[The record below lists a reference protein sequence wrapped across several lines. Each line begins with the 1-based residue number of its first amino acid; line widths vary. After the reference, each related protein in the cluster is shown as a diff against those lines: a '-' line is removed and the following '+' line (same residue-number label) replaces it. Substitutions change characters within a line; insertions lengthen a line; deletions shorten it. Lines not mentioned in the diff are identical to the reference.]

1 MAYLRTVVWITFFLL
16 LVSSSSFSADRTFR
30 GKVID
35 AETLE
40 PMEGA
45 LVLAVWRE
53 SRGTIAGADTRF
65 KDAKETLTDKN
76 GEWTI
81 VGPEGYEDK
90 IILGLIHLMGVFVT
104 REPEFVIYK
113 PGYVKY
119 WTAGCFV
126 AYPYVDKEHGLEGI
140 VLRRPGVTR
149 EERKK
154 FYEKY
159 KEFLP
164 FISLK
169 NPEKKLRDL
178 EFSFEYPENVRKVGW
193 RREIE
198 VFKVYTVVG
207 LKKAKTREERLD
219 ATPSPPTD
227 DMEKLPLLYKLINQ
241 EHKRFGLKTYKRRAK

>member
-1 MAYLRTVVWITFFLL
+1 MSLRVSIVLISLLL
-16 LVSSSSFSADRTFR
+16 LVSQSACAVDRAFQ

-35 AETLE
+35 ADTLK
-40 PMEGA
+40 PIEGA
-45 LVLAVWRE
+45 VVVAIWRK
-53 SRGTIAGADTRF
+53 SRGSIAGTDTRF

-76 GEWTI
+76 GEWSIT
-81 VGPEGYEDK
+81 GPEGDTDK
-90 IILGLIHLMGVFVT
+90 LIGILQVISVFVT

-113 PGYVKY
+113 PGYGKY

-126 AYPYVDKEHGLEGI
+126 AYPYVDKEHDLKGI

-164 FISLK
+164 FIPLK
-169 NPEKKLRDL
+169 DPEKKLRDL

-198 VFKVYTVVG
+198 IFKVYTVVG
-207 LKKAKTREERLD
+207 LPKAKMREERLD
-219 ATPSPPTD
+219 AMSFTAPG
-227 DMEKLPLLYKLINQ
+227 KLPLA
-241 EHKRFGLKTYKRRAK
+241 HKMQWEEGERLWPKRRRKK

>member
-1 MAYLRTVVWITFFLL
+1 MSFRTIIGLILL
-16 LVSSSSFSADRTFR
+16 LLLASQSVCAADRTFQ

-35 AETLE
+35 ADTLK
-40 PMEGA
+40 PIEGA
-45 LVLAVWRE
+45 LVVAIWRKT
-53 SRGTIAGADTRF
+53 RAGIAGSDTRF

-81 VGPEGYEDK
+81 VGPEGDEDK
-90 IILGLIHLMGVFVT
+90 LIGILQVIGVFVT
-104 REPEFVIYK
+104 TEPEFVIYK

-119 WTAGCFV
+119 WTVGCFV

-140 VLRRPGVTR
+140 VLRRPGVTK

-159 KEFLP
+159 KDFLP

-178 EFSFEYPENVRKVGW
+178 KFSFEYPENVRKVGW

-198 VFKVYTVVG
+198 IFKVYTVVG

-219 ATPSPPTD
+219 AMRFTAPG
-227 DMEKLPLLYKLINQ
+227 KLPLA
-241 EHKRFGLKTYKRRAK
+241 HKMQWEERERLLGPSRRRQK